1 MKDFDLFLNE
11 LKNIFLDKQIKQKEP
26 MSKHT
31 SLQIGGDAD
40 YMVLPY
46 SIDEIK
52 RVVLLCKSHNMP
64 FYIMGN
70 GSNLLVS
77 DLGYPGLIV
86 KLSGGFS
93 NVEVSEDGIV
103 RAQAGVLMSK
113 LSNVIARYEL
123 TGFEF
128 GAGIPGTLGG
138 AVTMN
143 AGAYGGEIKQVLL
156 SATIIDREGEVKT
169 FNNEALQLGYR
180 SSILQKQDLCLL
192 EATMKL
198 SKGNK
203 QEILDRIHE
212 LNSLRQEKQ
221 PLDMHSAGSTFKR
234 PEGYFAGKLI
244 CDSGLKGFQIGGA
257 AVSEKH
263 CGFLVNKENATAK
276 DFMTLIKEV
285 IRIVDEKYGVI
296 LEPEVKFL
304 GTFDTD
310 YRKAGI

>member
-1 MKDFDLFLNE
+1 MKDLDLFLNE
-11 LKNIFLDKQIKQKEP
+11 LKKIFLEKQIKQKES

-77 DLGYPGLIV
+77 DLGYQGLIV

-93 NVEVSEDGIV
+93 DIEISEDGIV

-156 SATIIDREGEVKT
+156 SATIIDREGEIQT
-169 FNNEALQLGYR
+169 LDNDALLLGYR
-180 SSILQKQDLCLL
+180 SSILQKKDLCLL
-192 EATMKL
+192 EATMKFG
-198 SKGNK
+198 KGDK

-234 PEGYFAGKLI
+234 PDGYFAGKLI
-244 CDSGLKGFQIGGA
+244 CDSGLKGYQIGGA

-285 IRIVDEKYGVI
+285 IRIVNEKYGVI

-310 YRKAGI
+310 YRKAGV

>member
-1 MKDFDLFLNE
+1 MKDFDLFLNG

-192 EATMKL
+192 EATMRFN
-198 SKGNK
+198 KGDK

>member
-203 QEILDRIHE
+203 QEILDRIQE

>member
-1 MKDFDLFLNE
+1 MKDMDLFLND
-11 LKNIFLDKQIKQKEP
+11 LQKILSDKQIKQKES

-31 SLQIGGDAD
+31 SLQIGGEAD
-40 YMVLPY
+40 YMVLPS

-52 RVVLLCKSHNMP
+52 QVILLCVSHDMP
-64 FYIMGN
+64 FYVMGN

-77 DLGYPGLIV
+77 DQGYRGLII
-86 KLSGGFS
+86 KLAADFS
-93 NVEVSEDGIV
+93 DIEVSEDGIV

-113 LSNVIARYEL
+113 LSNVIARHGL

-128 GAGIPGTLGG
+128 AAGIPGTLGG
-138 AVTMN
+138 AVAMN
-143 AGAYGGEIKQVLL
+143 AGAYGGEIRQVLL
-156 SATIIDREGEVKT
+156 NARVMDRDGNIHTLDNKDLE
-169 FNNEALQLGYR
+169 LGYR

-192 EATMKL
+192 EATMKF

-203 QEILDRIHE
+203 QEILDKIYE

-221 PLDMHSAGSTFKR
+221 PLDKKSAGSTFKR
-234 PEGYFAGKLI
+234 PEGNYAGKLI
-244 CDSGLKGFQIGGA
+244 SDAGLKGFQIGGA

-263 CGFLVNKENATAK
+263 CGFLINKDNATAEE
-276 DFMTLIKEV
+276 FLTLIKEV
-285 IRIVDEKYGVI
+285 IRIVNEKFGVV

-310 YRKAGI
+310 

>member
-1 MKDFDLFLNE
+1 MKELDLFLKE
-11 LKNIFLDKQIKQKEP
+11 LKKILTDEQIRQKES

-31 SLQIGGDAD
+31 SLQIGGEAD
-40 YMVLPY
+40 YMVLPFT
-46 SIDEIK
+46 IDEIK
-52 RVVLLCKSHNMP
+52 QVVVLCKKHNMP

-77 DLGYPGLIV
+77 DLGYQGLIL

-93 NVEVSEDGIV
+93 DIEVTEDGIV

-113 LSNVIARYEL
+113 LSNVIARHEL

-156 SATIIDREGEVKT
+156 SATVVDRDGEIYT
-169 FNNEALQLGYR
+169 LDNNALQLGYR
-180 SSILQKQDLCLL
+180 SSILQKNDLCLL
-192 EATMKL
+192 EATMKFN
-198 SKGNK
+198 KGDK
-203 QEILDRIHE
+203 QEIVDKIYE

-221 PLDMHSAGSTFKR
+221 PLDKHSAGSTFKR

-244 CDSGLKGFQIGGA
+244 SDAGLKGYQIGGA

-263 CGFLVNKENATAK
+263 CGFLINKENATAK

-285 IRIVDEKYGVI
+285 IRIVDEKYGVL

-304 GTFDTD
+304 GIFDKD
-310 YRKAGI
+310 

>member
-1 MKDFDLFLNE
+1 LKDLDLFLKE
-11 LKNIFLDKQIKQKEP
+11 LKNILADEQIRQKES

-31 SLQIGGDAD
+31 SLQIGGAAD
-40 YMVLPY
+40 YMVLP
-46 SIDEIK
+46 STIDEIK
-52 RVVLLCKSHNMP
+52 QVVLLCKSHNMP

-77 DLGYPGLIV
+77 DLGYQGLII

-93 NVEVSEDGIV
+93 DIEVTEDYIV

-113 LSNVIARYEL
+113 LSNVIARHEL

-156 SATIIDREGEVKT
+156 TATVIDRDGEIYT
-169 FNNEALQLGYR
+169 LDNEALQLGYR
-180 SSILQKQDLCLL
+180 SSILQKKDLCLL
-192 EATMKL
+192 EATMKF

-203 QEILDRIHE
+203 QEILDKIHE

-221 PLDMHSAGSTFKR
+221 PLDKHSAGSTFKR

-244 CDSGLKGFQIGGA
+244 SDAGLKGYQVGGA
-257 AVSEKH
+257 AVSDKH
-263 CGFLVNKENATAK
+263 CGFLINKENATAK

-285 IRIVDEKYGVI
+285 IRIVDEKFGVI

-304 GTFDTD
+304 GTFDID
-310 YRKAGI
+310 

>member
-1 MKDFDLFLNE
+1 MKDMDLFLE
-11 LKNIFLDKQIKQKEP
+11 SLKNVFSDRQIRLKES

-31 SLQIGGDAD
+31 TLQIGGEAD
-40 YMVLPY
+40 YMVLPS
-46 SIDEIK
+46 SIEEVK
-52 RVVLLCKSHNMP
+52 QAVLLCKKYNIP
-64 FYIMGN
+64 FFVMGN

-77 DLGYPGLIV
+77 DLGYRGLII
-86 KLSGGFS
+86 KLSGDFS
-93 NVEVSEDGIV
+93 NIEISEEGIV

-113 LSNVIARYEL
+113 LANVIARHEL

-128 GAGIPGTLGG
+128 AAGIPGTLGG
-138 AVTMN
+138 AVAMN

-156 SATIIDREGEVKT
+156 TATVIDREGEIYT
-169 FNNEALQLGYR
+169 LDNEALLLGYR

-192 EATMKL
+192 EATMSF
-198 SKGNK
+198 SKG
-203 QEILDRIHE
+203 DRQLIHDKISE

-221 PLDMHSAGSTFKR
+221 PLDKLSAGSTFKR

-244 CDSGLKGFQIGGA
+244 SDAGLRGFQIGGA

-263 CGFLVNKENATAK
+263 CGFLINKDNATAK

-285 IRIVDEKYGVI
+285 IRIVYEKFGVM

-304 GTFDTD
+304 GNFD
-310 YRKAGI
+310 

>member
-1 MKDFDLFLNE
+1 LKDFDLFLNG

-192 EATMKL
+192 EATMRFN
-198 SKGNK
+198 KGDK

>member
-1 MKDFDLFLNE
+1 MKDIDLFFSNLQ
-11 LKNIFLDKQIKQKEP
+11 KIFSDEQIKQKES

-31 SLQIGGDAD
+31 SLQIGGEAD
-40 YMVLPY
+40 YMVLPTA
-46 SIDEIK
+46 IDEI
-52 RVVLLCKSHNMP
+52 RQVVILCKSHDMP

-77 DLGYPGLIV
+77 DSGYQGLII
-86 KLSGGFS
+86 KLAEDFS
-93 NVEVSEDGIV
+93 DIDVSLDGIV

-113 LSNVIARYEL
+113 LANVIARYEL

-128 GAGIPGTLGG
+128 AAGIPGTLGG

-156 SATIIDREGEVKT
+156 SATVINRAGEIFT
-169 FNNEALQLGYR
+169 LDNEALLLGYR

-192 EATMKL
+192 DATMRFN
-198 SKGNK
+198 KGDK
-203 QEILDRIHE
+203 TEILGKIRE

-221 PLDMHSAGSTFKR
+221 PLDKRSAGSTFKR

-244 CDSGLKGFQIGGA
+244 SDAGLKGFQIGGA

-263 CGFLVNKENATAK
+263 CGFLINKDNATAK
-276 DFMTLIKEV
+276 DFMALIKEV
-285 IRIVDEKYGVI
+285 IRIVDEKFGVV
-296 LEPEVKFL
+296 LEPEVRFL
-304 GTFDTD
+304 GHFDID
-310 YRKAGI
+310 

>member
-1 MKDFDLFLNE
+1 
-11 LKNIFLDKQIKQKEP
+11 
-26 MSKHT
+26 
-31 SLQIGGDAD
+31 
-40 YMVLPY
+40 
-46 SIDEIK
+46 
-52 RVVLLCKSHNMP
+52 
-64 FYIMGN
+64 
-70 GSNLLVS
+70 
-77 DLGYPGLIV
+77 
-86 KLSGGFS
+86 
-93 NVEVSEDGIV
+93 
-103 RAQAGVLMSK
+103 
-113 LSNVIARYEL
+113 
-123 TGFEF
+123 
-128 GAGIPGTLGG
+128 
-138 AVTMN
+138 
-143 AGAYGGEIKQVLL
+143 
-156 SATIIDREGEVKT
+156 
-169 FNNEALQLGYR
+169 
-180 SSILQKQDLCLL
+180 
-192 EATMKL
+192 MKL

-203 QEILDRIHE
+203 QEILDRIQE

>member
-31 SLQIGGDAD
+31 SLHIGGDAD

-156 SATIIDREGEVKT
+156 SATIIDREGEVQT

-203 QEILDRIHE
+203 QEILDRIQE

-263 CGFLVNKENATAK
+263 CGFLVNKENATAM